1 MEGGAS
7 TSPGVKAVF
16 GCGPAWLL
24 SVKAEGHRP
33 RAASLKALAC
43 DAAGAWPNA
52 LRDNG
57 VWGYWNWPSNE
68 LVC

>member
-33 RAASLKALAC
+33 RAA
-43 DAAGAWPNA
+43 
-52 LRDNG
+52 
-57 VWGYWNWPSNE
+57 
-68 LVC
+68 